1 MTKYIKEHKIFIQ
14 AIGFWTLLIF
24 LAGFSCG
31 LLVSKGIWD
40 YKAREVTKVGAVL
53 IDGKVFDVKQRM

>member
-1 MTKYIKEHKIFIQ
+1 MTKYIKEHKSVVQ
-14 AIGFWTLLIF
+14 AIGFWVLLVF
-24 LAGFSCG
+24 LTGFSCG